1 MSKSHDGKD
10 GAASARPRSCDG
22 EEGAAS
28 ARPRFHGRRS
38 GKALRRNALGLID
51 NLLPRL
57 AIAVPEPT
65 DRLDLL
71 SLFPRPVREVWLE
84 VGFGGGEHLAHL
96 AEAHP
101 DIGLIGGEVFRNGIA
116 SLLGHV
122 QTRGL
127 DNVRIFPEDVRL
139 LLPALPE
146 SALTRVF
153 VLFPDPWPKTR
164 HAERRF
170 VCPDNLDAIA
180 HILSDGGELRVAS
193 DDPIYVDWATKHLD
207 AHPAFE
213 KVLATTQRETLPAD
227 WPATRYEQK
236 CLAGRAP
243 TFFLYRRRLRQLPM

>member
-1 MSKSHDGKD
+1 MSKIRDGKTD
-10 GAASARPRSCDG
+10 
-22 EEGAAS
+22 GAAS

-38 GKALRRNALGLID
+38 GKALRRNALGLLD
-51 NLLPRL
+51 GLLPRL
-57 AIAVPEPT
+57 AIAVPGAD
-65 DRLDLL
+65 DRLDPP

-84 VGFGGGEHLAHL
+84 VGFGGGEHLASL

-122 QTRGL
+122 QGRGL

-139 LLPALPE
+139 LLPALPDA
-146 SALTRVF
+146 SLSRVF

-180 HILSDGGELRVAS
+180 RVLVDGGELRVAS
-193 DDPIYVDWATKHLD
+193 DDPIYVEWAARHLD
-207 AHPAFE
+207 AHSAFARM
-213 KVLATTQRETLPAD
+213 LATVERGTLPDD
-227 WPATRYEQK
+227 WPPTRYEQK

-243 TFFLYRRRLRQLPM
+243 TFFLYRRRPR